1 MPGKMIS
8 KSKEPGLAALAK
20 EAPEAVKNMGKD
32 PNKIGMMRGGPVKM
46 MRGGD
51 VKKKMM
57 RGGPVKMMR
66 GGKVGYAN
74 GGCVKVKTNQ
84 NPHMS

>member
-20 EAPEAVKNMGKD
+20 KAPEAVKNMGKD

-46 MRGGD
+46 MRGG
-51 VKKKMM
+51 
-57 RGGPVKMMR
+57 
-66 GGKVGYAN
+66 KVGYAN
-74 GGCVKVKTNQ
+74 GGCVSVKTNQ

>member
-46 MRGGD
+46 MRGG
-51 VKKKMM
+51 
-57 RGGPVKMMR
+57 
-66 GGKVGYAN
+66 KVGYAN

>member
-57 RGGPVKMMR
+57 RGG
-66 GGKVGYAN
+66 KVGYAN
-74 GGCVKVKTNQ
+74 GGCVMVKTNQ

>member
-20 EAPEAVKNMGKD
+20 KAPEAVKNMGKD

-46 MRGGD
+46 MRGGK
-51 VKKKMM
+51 VK
-57 RGGPVKMMR
+57 GMMR
-66 GGKVGYAN
+66 GGKVGFAQ
-74 GGCVKVKTNQ
+74 GGCVMVKTNQ

>member
-1 MPGKMIS
+1 VYKMPGKMIS

-20 EAPEAVKNMGKD
+20 KAPEAVKNMGKD

-46 MRGGD
+46 MRGG
-51 VKKKMM
+51 
-57 RGGPVKMMR
+57 PVEMMR
-66 GGKVGYAN
+66 GGKVGYAD

>member
-20 EAPEAVKNMGKD
+20 KAPEAVKNMGKD

-46 MRGGD
+46 MRGG
-51 VKKKMM
+51 
-57 RGGPVKMMR
+57 
-66 GGKVGYAN
+66 KVGYDN
-74 GGCVKVKTNQ
+74 GSRVSVKTNK